1 MDETETK
8 YTNIKFILFKC
19 INSFFI
25 KMLIIVKFSSL
36 FLSFLSFLSSLL
48 IFFCN
53 KSLNLS
59 SKLFAPMLTFFFDLF
74 FFTRIKLFTFNK
86 LILFIML
93 VCLSISSSSS
103 LLAVAN
109 IFISTF
115 VTFSS
120 KEETKVIINKKN
132 KWQEINERKKYLFN
146 FLSPKNVYISLSLVN
161 SSISKI
167 LKLDKL

>member
-1 MDETETK
+1 M
-8 YTNIKFILFKC
+8 NFI
-19 INSFFI
+19 ITI
-25 KMLIIVKFSSL
+25 
-36 FLSFLSFLSSLL
+36 
-48 IFFCN
+48 
-53 KSLNLS
+53 
-59 SKLFAPMLTFFFDLF
+59 
-74 FFTRIKLFTFNK
+74 

-93 VCLSISSSSS
+93 VCLSTSSSSS
-103 LLAVAN
+103 LLEVAN

-115 VTFSS
+115 VTLSS